1 VVALLRVFRVMRLVR
16 LLQKDDFNRIV
27 TFFLGLRPGTVVP
40 QYWLRIAQV
49 VFTVFTVIWITAG
62 LIYEA
67 EFKANPEQ
75 FRNFFDA
82 LYFALTTLTTVGF
95 GDITPVTSAG
105 RVAVSAGILTGVLLI
120 PTQLSALASSLLMV
134 RCLHAHSPCL
144 APALRAHPPTHSSLR
159 SVSPTQRGGRA
170 TQAVED
176 DAPELYT
183 AQKRLRGACQRCGLD
198 LHDDDARF
206 CKRCGSTLVP
216 PTSGTV
222 DPY

>member
-1 VVALLRVFRVMRLVR
+1 VVALLRVFRVLRLVR
-16 LLQKDDFNRIV
+16 LLQRDDFNRIM
-27 TFFLGLRPGTVVP
+27 TFFLGLRPGTVLP

-67 EFKANPEQ
+67 EFQANPEQ

-134 RCLHAHSPCL
+134 RQRAACVPT
-144 APALRAHPPTHSSLR
+144 PRALPRAACGR
-159 SVSPTQRGGRA
+159 SC
-170 TQAVED
+170 
-176 DAPELYT
+176 
-183 AQKRLRGACQRCGLD
+183 RLREAGDWRRRWRTTPPSCRC
-198 LHDDDARF
+198 R
-206 CKRCGSTLVP
+206 
-216 PTSGTV
+216 
-222 DPY
+222 

>member
-1 VVALLRVFRVMRLVR
+1 MVALLRVFRVLRLVR
-16 LLQKDDFNRIV
+16 LLQRDDFNRIM
-27 TFFLGLRPGTVVP
+27 TFFLGLRPGTVLP

-67 EFKANPEQ
+67 EFQANPEQ

-134 RCLHAHSPCL
+134 RQRAACVPTPRAHSPCL
-144 APALRAHPPTHSSLR
+144 APRSLWSVLPAER
-159 SVSPTQRGGRA
+159 SGRLA
-170 TQAVED
+170 QAVED
-176 DAPELYT
+176 DAPELSLP
-183 AQKRLRGACQRCGLD
+183 LRGACQRCGLD
-198 LHDDDARF
+198 RHDDDARF
-206 CKRCGSTLVP
+206 CKRCGNTLVP
-216 PTSGTV
+216 PASGTV